1 MLIGHSKGSQNPL
14 TKLTVLSLMPLLDSR
29 IKTRR
34 KILVLSE
41 LLKELS
47 DDGFLRYE
55 ILTI

>member
-14 TKLTVLSLMPLLDSR
+14 TKLTVLSPMPLLDSR